1 MAGLVLDAG
10 PLIKLEGRYPIA
22 LALVKEA
29 KQRGEELLVAGATYT
44 EVWRGHRNGVGTP
57 MSIALKNVKPVR
69 TTEMI
74 GKLAGEL
81 LQKASLDET
90 HGFDAIVVATAASRG
105 AEVVTG
111 DPADIGRLAA
121 VAGVGYFEL

>member
-10 PLIKLEGRYPIA
+10 PLIKLEGRSPIA

-29 KQRGEELLVAGATYT
+29 KQRGEELLVSGATYT
-44 EVWRGHRNGVGTP
+44 EVWRGHRNGAGTP

-69 TTEMI
+69 TTEAI

-90 HGFDAIVVATAASRG
+90 YGFDAIVVATAASRG

-121 VAGVGYFEL
+121 VAGVSYFEL